1 MPAPSPTKTRAASLE
16 GFTSAWDAFLAATRR
31 ARGRAAQA
39 QDGELTLSQFHVLA
53 ALSEQSELR
62 IGELALAAGVAPPTA
77 TRMLQGLERDGI
89 VKRLSSS
96 EDRRA
101 VSVRLTAKGRRLL
114 DDKRALIA
122 EKRRSLYESLSA
134 AEREQAQQLLA
145 RLAEVIDEL

>member
-1 MPAPSPTKTRAASLE
+1 MSPPSPTKTRASLE

-39 QDGELTLSQFHVLA
+39 QGGELTLSQFHVLA
-53 ALSEQSELR
+53 ALSEESELR

-89 VKRLSSS
+89 VKRLASS

-101 VSVRLTAKGRRLL
+101 VSIRLTTKGRRLL
-114 DDKRALIA
+114 DEKRALIA
-122 EKRRSLYESLSA
+122 AKRRSLYGSLSP
-134 AEREQAQQLLA
+134 AEREQAQHLLA
-145 RLAEVIDEL
+145 RLAEAIDEL